1 MDFLTNLPAI
11 GGTLGYLVPFLFVL
25 TLVVFIHELG
35 HFMVAR
41 WCGVKI
47 DVFSI
52 GFGRELFGFYDRH
65 GTRWKFSW
73 LLLGGYVKF
82 HGDMSEASTP
92 DRNNL
97 SRMSAAERAESFHFK
112 PLWQRA
118 AIVAAGPFANFLLT
132 IAIFAGI
139 FMAVG
144 QYVSPPRV
152 DGIAPDSAAE
162 RAGFQVGDVILSV
175 DGSEV
180 ETFSDVQRIVMTS
193 GGASLAFVVER
204 SGTQER
210 IMATPETVR
219 SDDGFGNT
227 VAQPRLGIQHSAS
240 SGEGARIVRYDPLTS
255 VWMGVEETWFIVSNT
270 LSYVGRMIAG
280 TEATD
285 QLGGPIRIAKMSG
298 DVAQIGFL
306 ALLNLAAIISAS
318 IGLINLFPVPL
329 LDGGHLLF
337 YAFEAVRGKPL
348 GERAQEMGFK
358 IGLVLVLS
366 LMVFATWNDFVQLRV
381 FDTISSILS

>member
-1 MDFLTNLPAI
+1 MDFLSNLPAI

-92 DRNNL
+92 DRGNL
-97 SRMSAAERAESFHFK
+97 SRMSEAERAESFHFK

-132 IAIFAGI
+132 IVIFAGG

-152 DGIAPDSAAE
+152 DGVAPGSAAE
-162 RAGFQVGDVILSV
+162 RAGFEVGDVIVSV
-175 DGSEV
+175 DGAQV
-180 ETFSDVQRIVMTS
+180 ESFSDVQRIVVTS
-193 GGASLAFVVER
+193 GSSTLTFVVDRAGAREQIVAR
-204 SGTQER
+204 PDRVQ
-210 IMATPETVR
+210 A
-219 SDDGFGNT
+219 DDGFGNT
-227 VAQPRLGIQHSAS
+227 VTQPRLGIQHDAN
-240 SGEGARIVRYDPLTS
+240 SGEGGRIVRYDPVS
-255 VWMGVEETWFIVSNT
+255 AVWMGVEETWFIISNT
-270 LSYVGRMIAG
+270 ISYVGRMISG
-280 TEATD
+280 TEETD

-366 LMVFATWNDFVQLRV
+366 LMVFATWNDFVHLRV
-381 FDTISSILS
+381 FDAISSILS